1 MEVGYLAVA
10 CFKLALKSLWST
22 VKKEKEG
29 EEGDAYV
36 FINYILNSFIV
47 TMVSFRGKNVII
59 VYAV

>member
-29 EEGDAYV
+29 EMHM
-36 FINYILNSFIV
+36 FL
-47 TMVSFRGKNVII
+47 
-59 VYAV
+59 